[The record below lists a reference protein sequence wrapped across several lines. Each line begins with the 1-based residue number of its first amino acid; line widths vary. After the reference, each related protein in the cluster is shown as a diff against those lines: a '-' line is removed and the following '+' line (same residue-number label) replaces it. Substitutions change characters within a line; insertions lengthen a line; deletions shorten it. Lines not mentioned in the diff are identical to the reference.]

1 MTVSKDEM
9 DAHWSGPAHWLEM
22 KDSADRLQAFREA
35 IKETRSLERERCAQL
50 MERMAAGAHP
60 EDTDEIAEVLKDAA
74 QRIRG
79 LPDREDK

>member
-50 MERMAAGAHP
+50 AESYEPHCESCPRGVAAA
-60 EDTDEIAEVLKDAA
+60 
-74 QRIRG
+74 IRALG
-79 LPDREDK
+79 DRE